1 MNFSLFQKIWKDSV
15 WSKIISVIIIALI
28 TFTYN
33 AIVAKEKNFTILE
46 SFFNFW
52 NFKIELWVFILIC
65 SCIAAVFYLINRSF
79 RYDNETLEMD
89 RKLFKQ
95 ISNGEGVLEL
105 ILEIKGRGFSNHPV
119 RMERIET
126 MIDLLEES
134 KKPDF
139 EFLNPKLDKLKFNV
153 IEELK
158 KLDEILSKYIFG
170 ANLDGWVSIPSEWE
184 YEQRDRL
191 EKAKSEISKQ
201 EDIFTNVYQKL
212 ITEGRKILKA

>member
-1 MNFSLFQKIWKDSV
+1 MNFSLLQKIWKDSV

-33 AIVAKEKNFTILE
+33 VIVAKEKSFTILE
-46 SFFNFW
+46 SFSNFFH
-52 NFKIELWVFILIC
+52 FKIKLWILILIFF
-65 SCIAAVFYLINRSF
+65 CIAVVFYVINRGF
-79 RYDNETLEMD
+79 RYDNETLELD

-95 ISNGEGVLEL
+95 ISDGEGIIEL

-126 MIDLLEES
+126 MINLLEES

-139 EFLNPKLDKLKFNV
+139 EFLNPKLDKLKFSV

-158 KLDEILSKYIFG
+158 NLDEILSIYIFG
-170 ANLDGWVSIPSEWE
+170 ANMNGWVSIPSEWE
-184 YEQRDRL
+184 YEQRERL
-191 EKAKSEISKQ
+191 EKAKSEISRQ
-201 EDIFTNVYQKL
+201 EDIFTKVYQKF
-212 ITEGRKILKA
+212 ITEGRKILKV

>member
-1 MNFSLFQKIWKDSV
+1 
-15 WSKIISVIIIALI
+15 
-28 TFTYN
+28 
-33 AIVAKEKNFTILE
+33 
-46 SFFNFW
+46 
-52 NFKIELWVFILIC
+52 
-65 SCIAAVFYLINRSF
+65 
-79 RYDNETLEMD
+79 MD

-119 RMERIET
+119 RMDRIET

-153 IEELK
+153 IKELK

-201 EDIFTNVYQKL
+201 EDIFTYVYQKF
-212 ITEGRKILKA
+212 ITEGRKILKN